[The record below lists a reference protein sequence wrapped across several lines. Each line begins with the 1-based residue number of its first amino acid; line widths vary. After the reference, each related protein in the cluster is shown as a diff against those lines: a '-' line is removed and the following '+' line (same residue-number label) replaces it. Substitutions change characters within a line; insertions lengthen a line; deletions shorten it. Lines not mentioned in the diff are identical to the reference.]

1 MENNKNKAYGQL
13 RYQTLVKA
21 AKMYVSVIQ
30 FNPESAEK
38 AFSCFLP
45 ASWWFLW
52 YVFVGFLSHRTSSL
66 WIPYKFVFATVPLF
80 IIAITVFGFD
90 FRGLPGFLKT

>member
-1 MENNKNKAYGQL
+1 MENKKNKAYGQL
-13 RYQTLVKA
+13 RYQTLVKP

-45 ASWWFLW
+45 AS
-52 YVFVGFLSHRTSSL
+52 
-66 WIPYKFVFATVPLF
+66 
-80 IIAITVFGFD
+80 
-90 FRGLPGFLKT
+90 

>member
-1 MENNKNKAYGQL
+1 MENNKNKGYGQL

-45 ASWWFLW
+45 ASWWFL
-52 YVFVGFLSHRTSSL
+52 
-66 WIPYKFVFATVPLF
+66 
-80 IIAITVFGFD
+80 
-90 FRGLPGFLKT
+90 